1 LLNINKRLFRIL
13 KDQKAILITVCLMF
27 QSNQIMHLANNQE
40 ILNNLPFLK
49 YLIDIMMKKDF
60 QKYLNYQEKALK
72 E

>member
-1 LLNINKRLFRIL
+1 
-13 KDQKAILITVCLMF
+13 
-27 QSNQIMHLANNQE
+27 MHLANNQE

>member
-1 LLNINKRLFRIL
+1 
-13 KDQKAILITVCLMF
+13 
-27 QSNQIMHLANNQE
+27 MHLANNQE

-72 E
+72 EWLKLIILIMMKNKILKPKIYIFKVNFS